1 MQAFRILLLIILI
14 LIISYTVVTVSRH
27 GLNLLPVFFGDI
39 KEMAWPGQFNFD
51 FLGYLI
57 LSALWTAWRERF
69 NAKGFILGLLAFFGG
84 IFFLSAYLLFL
95 SFQTKGDMAQI
106 MLGDRV
112 IEKT

>member
-1 MQAFRILLLIILI
+1 LPVLSPHYIPAITRDDITGEETFMQAFRILLLIILI

-69 NAKGFILGLLAFFGG
+69 NAKGFIL
-84 IFFLSAYLLFL
+84 
-95 SFQTKGDMAQI
+95 
-106 MLGDRV
+106 
-112 IEKT
+112 